1 MKSSFN
7 PTSVRAITRDGMQTY
22 DRQTIDS
29 SGAFLIGELERLDQ
43 TINEPLRS
51 IQWTRDI
58 QLREDVGPED
68 EYSSFTN
75 STFAA
80 AGGANSAGKSFIGKN
95 SSAIAAMSLDIGKT
109 THPLLL
115 WGMEVSYTLPELIS
129 SQKLGRPVDS
139 QKVTGMN
146 LKFQMDIDE
155 MVATGDSS
163 LGVTGLYNNA
173 NVSTANA
180 PTGSWAT
187 ATPAQML
194 ADVNELLNRVY
205 AASGWAF
212 APRDL
217 RIDPT
222 SFSILVSTIV
232 SSAGNMSV
240 LEYIKQNSLSNA
252 VNGVPLNI
260 QPAKFL
266 VGAGASGK
274 NRMVAYTNDKQF
286 VRYPMCPLQ
295 RTPLEYKGLVQ
306 ATTYWG
312 RLGVVEFPYPTTVGY
327 SDGL

>member
-1 MKSSFN
+1 MKDSFN
-7 PTSVRAITRDGMQTY
+7 PSSVRAITRDGLQTY

-43 TINEPLRS
+43 TLNVPLVS
-51 IQWTRDI
+51 VQWTRDI

-80 AGGANSAGKSFIGKN
+80 VGGANAAGKSFIGKN

-115 WGMEVSYTLPELIS
+115 WGQEVSYTLPELIS

-155 MVATGDSS
+155 MVATGDAS
-163 LGVTGLYNNA
+163 LGLTGLYNNA

-180 PTGSWAT
+180 PTGTWAT

-205 AASGWAF
+205 AASGWSF

-252 VNGVPLNI
+252 VNGTPLNI

-286 VRYPMCPLQ
+286 VRFPMCPLQ